1 MAPIYANPRASMATY
16 ARRRHPPRMEDRPML
31 KRIFAATAV
40 LALVALPLAAQAGKM
55 AAPGKD
61 LTITGQVIDINCYT
75 TMGASGEGHKMC
87 AQACAKAG
95 VALAILGSDGTIY
108 MPVSS
113 KPADTQNSRLVDF
126 TEAKVKGKG
135 GLRMEKSLTKNEI
148 QTNFTA

>member
-1 MAPIYANPRASMATY
+1 
-16 ARRRHPPRMEDRPML
+16 ML

-40 LALVALPLAAQAGKM
+40 LALFALPLAAQAGKM

-95 VALAILGSDGTIY
+95 VALAILSNDGRTRGSWTS
-108 MPVSS
+108 PR
-113 KPADTQNSRLVDF
+113 PR
-126 TEAKVKGKG
+126 
-135 GLRMEKSLTKNEI
+135 
-148 QTNFTA
+148 

>member
-1 MAPIYANPRASMATY
+1 
-16 ARRRHPPRMEDRPML
+16 ML

-40 LALVALPLAAQAGKM
+40 LALVALPLAAQAGKA

-61 LTITGQVIDINCYT
+61 VTITGQVIDVNCYT

-95 VALAILGSDGTIY
+95 VALAILSNDGTIY

-113 KPADTQNSRLVDF
+113 KPADPQNSRLVDF
-126 TEAKVKGKG
+126 TEAKVKVTGVH
-135 GLRMEKSLTKNEI
+135 RMEHGLHTIEI
-148 QTNFTA
+148 KTISAAS

>member
-1 MAPIYANPRASMATY
+1 
-16 ARRRHPPRMEDRPML
+16 
-31 KRIFAATAV
+31 
-40 LALVALPLAAQAGKM
+40 M

-113 KPADTQNSRLVDF
+113 KPADPQNSRPDDF
-126 TEAKVKGKG
+126 TEAKEQATGVH
-135 GLRMEKSLTKNEI
+135 RMRKDVHTIEI
-148 QTNFTA
+148 KTISAASGCRADRAPRQRPAAPR